1 MTPFVKSIGIILMS
15 VVLFGLTSG
24 CGKKLVRDSSALDS
38 KVASVSTKPSL
49 ADLEEVQVTQE
60 IDLKVGES
68 ESGNQTERQGSI
80 LRGITTPVVGEP
92 VAGLNN
98 DLGNQATLAM
108 PGQKMNPVLGRGSNQ
123 KGVTFSNGLQDIYFE
138 FDSWRLTEKS
148 RRVLESNAEW
158 LKAHPHE
165 RLTIEGHCDERG
177 TQAYNYVLGEKR
189 ATMVKQYL
197 SFLGVSHS
205 KLLVTSFGKDKP
217 KCHTYSENCFQQNRR
232 AHFDSDLNLASK

>member
-1 MTPFVKSIGIILMS
+1 MKFFVKSIGIILMS
-15 VVLFGLTSG
+15 VFLFGLTSG
-24 CGKKLVRDSSALDS
+24 CGKKLVRDVSALDS
-38 KVASVSTKPSL
+38 KAANASAKPSL
-49 ADLEEVQVTQE
+49 AGLEEVQVSQE
-60 IDLKVGES
+60 IDLTGGES
-68 ESGNQTERQGSI
+68 ESGNQTEGQRSI
-80 LRGITTPVVGEP
+80 LRAITDPMVGEP

-197 SFLGVSHS
+197 GFLGVSHS

-217 KCHTYSENCFQQNRR
+217 KCHTHSENCFQQNRR